1 MSNRSAGTL
10 YSESFSHFFNSSAG
24 TRITPDVPF
33 NQSSP
38 ASVSTRPETL
48 PGLWS
53 SFQCIRLKRLRE
65 KRTTPPD
72 PPSHIWSPR
81 TETTATEIFRVPSG
95 KEKRWYVLP
104 SHSTNLFENANHTL
118 PSESPAIAPI
128 TPGLLPR
135 ASVTLVHEVPTRW
148 YESGV
153 RVVIHGS
160 RFRSTAISVA
170 LRISPGGNA
179 TGEGSPPVVR
189 QSQAS
194 PKPDDQMLPSNARR
208 IAMDCRVLANT
219 CTWPSLL
226 MRVRGCSRFP
236 TQTLPSSPAAIAI

>member
-1 MSNRSAGTL
+1 M
-10 YSESFSHFFNSSAG
+10 
-24 TRITPDVPF
+24 TPDVPF

-48 PGLWS
+48 PGLLS
-53 SFQCIRLKRLRE
+53 SFQCIRLKRPCE
-65 KRTTPPD
+65 KRTTPPN
-72 PPSHIWSPR
+72 PPSHIWSLR

-128 TPGLLPR
+128 TPGFLPR
-135 ASVTLVHEVPTRW
+135 TSVTLVHEVPTRW

-153 RVVIHGS
+153 NVLIHS
-160 RFRSTAISVA
+160 SWFRSTAISAA
-170 LRISPGGNA
+170 LRTSPGGNS
-179 TGEGSPPVVR
+179 TGEGSPPVAR
-189 QSQAS
+189 QRRAS

-208 IAMDCRVLANT
+208 IARVWRVLANT
-219 CTWPSLL
+219 CTWPSL
-226 MRVRGCSRFP
+226 S
-236 TQTLPSSPAAIAI
+236 I